1 MNCVTPGPRRVVV
14 LGSTGSIGENA
25 LRVIA
30 ALPDA
35 LRLVGLGA
43 GSNASRVAEQAREF
57 GVRSVAMADECAAA
71 ELRASFPDD
80 AVSVMSGVDGLC
92 RLAAE
97 TDADVVL
104 CAISGM
110 AALRPAL
117 AAIEAGRDLAVATK
131 EIFVAAGALV
141 TRSARER
148 GVRILPV
155 DSEHS
160 AIFQALHGAGI
171 VPACVRAAAANAG
184 DALVEKLWLTAS
196 GGPFFFHPEIDF
208 RSVTPEMALAHPR
221 WKMGPKVTVD
231 SATMMNKGLETLEA
245 HWLFGIPP
253 DRIGVLVHPESA
265 VHSLVELRDGTQLA
279 QLGAPDMRIPI
290 QHALTWPARLPNA
303 ALPRLDLA
311 AVGALHFESP
321 DESRFPCLRLAR
333 EAAAAGGLVPCAMN
347 AANEAAVAGFLAGR
361 LAFSAIPET
370 VERAMEN
377 APRAPAVPDLREILQ
392 CDADARAAVSARLSR
407 A

>member
-1 MNCVTPGPRRVVV
+1 MPPRRVIV

-35 LRLVGLGA
+35 LRVVGLGA
-43 GSNASRVAEQAREF
+43 GANAARVAEQARQF
-57 GVRSVAMADECAAA
+57 GVRSVALADERAAA
-71 ELRASFPDD
+71 SLRAAVPDGSLRVD
-80 AVSVMSGVDGLC
+80 SGRDGLC

-97 TDADVVL
+97 TEADVVL

-141 TRSARER
+141 TERARAR
-148 GVRILPV
+148 GVRLLPV

-171 VPACVRAAAANAG
+171 PPACIRRADDDAAAEG
-184 DALVEKLWLTAS
+184 GALIQMLWLTAS

-208 RSVTPEMALAHPR
+208 RTVTPEMALAHPR

-245 HWLFGIPP
+245 HWLFDVPP
-253 DRIGVLVHPESA
+253 ERIGVLVHPESA
-265 VHSLVELRDGTQLA
+265 VHSLVELHDGTQLA

-290 QHALTWPARLPNA
+290 QHALTWPRRLPNES
-303 ALPRLDLA
+303 LPRLDLA
-311 AVGALHFESP
+311 AAGSLHFERP
-321 DESRFPCLRLAR
+321 DETRFPCLRLAR
-333 EAAAAGGLVPCAMN
+333 EAAGAGGLAPCAMN
-347 AANEAAVAGFLAGR
+347 AANEAAVAGFLAGKF
-361 LAFSAIPET
+361 AFSDIPDL
-370 VERAMEN
+370 VARAMDA
-377 APRAPAVPDLREILQ
+377 APRAPDVPELEDILA
-392 CDADARAAVSARLSR
+392 CDAAARAAVNAR